1 MNTSMKNL
9 IAVMLVLVLFS
20 CKDIR
25 KEYYEDGVLA
35 SEIEYKEELR
45 NGKSIVYYPNGNIK
59 QEGYYVDDKEHG
71 LFKDYYET
79 GRLATEA
86 YFKNGKQD
94 GELKGYHENGLL
106 ETIQYFKDGVP
117 DGEFEIFYDNRN
129 LKMYGIYENDS
140 IIYSIKYDSLG
151 NWISESRPI
160 TITTNKDT
168 IKLGE
173 PIIIDFEV
181 GGPIED
187 SILVSINVHYYDEPS
202 KSSNPEMFYLKE
214 NKHSF
219 SFVPDIPGK
228 WGYLGNIWIGDLV
241 TKQREFRIKLAS
253 FYVMDNTDS

>member
-1 MNTSMKNL
+1 MKNL

-25 KEYYEDGVLA
+25 KEYYENGVLA
-35 SEIEYKEELR
+35 SEIEYKEDLR

-71 LFKDYYET
+71 LFKEYYET
-79 GRLATEA
+79 GKLATEA

-94 GELKGYHENGLL
+94 GELKGYHKNGLL

-117 DGEFEIFYDNRN
+117 DSTFESY
-129 LKMYGIYENDS
+129 
-140 IIYSIKYDSLG
+140 YSNGQLEMLASKEKGKTLWYVEYDSLG
-151 NWISESRPI
+151 TLISESRPI

-253 FYVMDNTDS
+253 FYVMENTDK

>member
-1 MNTSMKNL
+1 MKNL

-25 KEYYEDGVLA
+25 KEYYENGVLA

-59 QEGYYVDDKEHG
+59 QEGYFVDDKEHG
-71 LFKDYYET
+71 LFKEYYET

-117 DGEFEIFYDNRN
+117 DSTFESY
-129 LKMYGIYENDS
+129 
-140 IIYSIKYDSLG
+140 YSNGQLEMLASKEKGKTLWYVKYDSLG
-151 NWISESRPI
+151 TLISESRPI

-253 FYVMDNTDS
+253 FYVMENMDK